1 MRDTCYRGD
10 PSVPH
15 RAPSSVAPP
24 SSARLYPVRAPAR
37 PSVAAQQLGRGDVS
51 VHAGCQDTGPLT
63 VLAPPPSQRP
73 PPLRLLQQ
81 LPPSLPPHPHL
92 PPYGASIPGPCSYI
106 NRSSTA
112 VLPGPAHHPLARPRA
127 RSAAAAAAAAL
138 PDGSSGGAATSST
151 ATTGSG
157 SLQQQQQQQSGP
169 AAAGPQPPPAD
180 YQLPAHW
187 QEQMARAPLGRKRV
201 LQRYYADVIAIN
213 NLEVEMRALSNAQ
226 LRSKTVEFKRRLSEG
241 ASLLSLR
248 VEAFAVVREASRRVL
263 GMRHYD
269 CQLVGGM
276 VLADGQVAEMQTG
289 EGKTLV
295 ATLPG
300 YLGAL
305 TGRGVHVVT
314 VNDYLAARDAAWMGK
329 LYRFL
334 GLTCAAVQSTSSV
347 AAARA
352 AFAAD
357 VTYVTGQE
365 LGFSYLRDN
374 TALSPQDLMLR
385 DDRFHFAIVDEV
397 DSILIDESRNPMI
410 ISGKGS
416 SDTRVVQ
423 LVDKAVRRLWEHVQ
437 SEIAAEVA
445 ACGPDALSDTELQRL
460 TKGVKSRYYTVDE
473 KSRTLSYSSTGTH
486 LIFLHLLDEGAQFS
500 DPYPG
505 VHSLWE
511 EEVPWGRLAVTS
523 LTAYEL
529 YINGRDYIVRDG
541 EAVIVDPSTG
551 RIRPQTR
558 WQGGIHQAVEA
569 KEGLKVQAENL
580 VTATITFQLFFRQY
594 EWLSGMTVN
603 VYGIRTAGTA
613 QPAAAELFE
622 LYGIKVVP
630 VPTNRPSRRKDHPPR
645 LFYDKAVKMHCLAV
659 EVMQAAEAQ
668 RPVLI
673 GTTTVQESELVL
685 NYLMKTVY
693 PSITAAA
700 ARRSAAAALGRAAAF
715 GAAGSGGRG
724 AFGGLDGDGAGGG
737 GGGGFMSGPKPRI
750 TLLNAKPELVRL
762 EAQVIA
768 QAGLPGAVTIATNM
782 AGRGTDIIL
791 GGNPEGLTKLAL
803 TRLVYRRLLKFL
815 STAILISFAA
825 KPPTAEE
832 LASAGGNGGGSA
844 SFTSLSSSLAG
855 SLGGSLD
862 EPSGNGGSSFGGGE
876 IAATGISYGE
886 TAELVAWVMDR
897 AEVLR
902 RKVRGALRRT
912 YREHSGGLE
921 RLNYT
926 LCVAP
931 VIESVLADRERE
943 LYDKHQAAA
952 AAAASSSSTAGMVRG
967 APAGPGSS
975 FTDDD
980 EATAAAAVATA
991 AAAGGKYDDGE
1002 EPVAQEC
1009 ARYREEVRAA
1019 GGLLVIGTSLNESPR
1034 IELQLRGRAG
1044 RQGDPGETKML
1055 LDCVDP
1061 LMLMFGMDKV
1071 SAMLTQLGNQ
1081 LQKRRSPSPLL
1092 RLLYVT
1098 PPHSTGPLPTRTNTL
1113 PLSGAGHCRSLLCP
1127 RSWPRASAPLPYP
1140 LLYWIHLPAARSI
1153 PSPSRR
1159 PPPSATDS
1167 SLARETIA
1175 RQEAAGR
1182 DLSAWLA
1189 SLPHGCTLLSCTDDD
1204 LLVYLEAHWLP
1215 NRRVDDPSPN
1225 TVNNHL
1231 GLLSGLFNRLGRGS
1245 TYDRGTGIGNPCCS
1259 SALSSYKTGY
1269 SRLVADR
1276 GYEEQAASGPD
1287 FLEGGPVDYFINYVV
1302 RWQESMFQ
1310 NMRLEPASHTQEYS
1324 WSPLYCASY
1333 CVRQTK
1339 KYDAVMEEYRHNLYT
1354 LRRLRYVDELVGRY
1368 LDPGQAP
1375 ARWLRETV
1383 RLDALPGAP
1392 EQRPGQSP
1400 LLISPLQA
1408 VLLSLRT
1415 LVNPPGRTTKALVDF
1430 TQVTEAAAANPT
1442 VRKMLELFG
1451 VGAGNSAN
1459 GAGGGDGGGAEMP
1472 YLPVYMQVQELEV
1485 LSPEQLRNLAEYIV
1499 GTGSLE
1505 WHVPAAREIRNNFKL
1520 QLQLRT
1526 HRRLF
1531 GYGAVAVLRNYL
1543 GEVLIGCYEARRLAA
1558 RLAFTASP
1566 SLGFTDIDAEQ
1577 QVCAFEQ
1584 QTMLLW
1590 MDALWGCFLED
1601 TTRLRNAVNIR
1612 SSNGSN
1618 PAEEFRIEAN
1628 AAFLALLD
1636 NYRDAVLDKLL
1647 VPDFSIYAPLDL
1659 EADELADTDLVPT
1672 TLQEAAM

>member
-1 MRDTCYRGD
+1 MKDTCLRSGL
-10 PSVPH
+10 PGLR
-15 RAPSSVAPP
+15 RAPSSIAPP
-24 SSARLYPVRAPAR
+24 GSSRSHETWNSPK
-37 PSVAAQQLGRGDVS
+37 PSTGAQQPRVADVS
-51 VHAGCQDTGPLT
+51 VRAGGMDARPM

-81 LPPSLPPHPHL
+81 QLPQHNPHHLLQSLPH
-92 PPYGASIPGPCSYI
+92 SIPAGAQAVPYSFTCRGGSVVFLGP
-106 NRSSTA
+106 
-112 VLPGPAHHPLARPRA
+112 LHHPLARPTTRRVA
-127 RSAAAAAAAAL
+127 VGALSEAAAAT
-138 PDGSSGGAATSST
+138 GVSSGE
-151 ATTGSG
+151 
-157 SLQQQQQQQSGP
+157 LQQQQQQQ
-169 AAAGPQPPPAD
+169 PPKPE
-180 YQLPAHW
+180 YNLPAHW

-213 NLEVEMRALSNAQ
+213 NLEPEMRALSNAQ
-226 LRSKTVEFKRRLSEG
+226 LRAKTGEFKRRLAG
-241 ASLLSLR
+241 GQSLQSLR

-276 VLADGQVAEMQTG
+276 VLAEGRVAEMQTG

-347 AAARA
+347 VAARA
-352 AFAAD
+352 AFSAD

-365 LGFSYLRDN
+365 LGFSFLRDN
-374 TALSPQDLMLR
+374 TALSPQDLTLR

-423 LVDKAVRRLWEHVQ
+423 LVDKAVRRLWSQVQ
-437 SEIAAEVA
+437 SDIAAEVA
-445 ACGPDALSDTELQRL
+445 AHGPPGSLSDADLQRL
-460 TKGVKSRYYTVDE
+460 EKGLKSRYYTVDE
-473 KSRTLSYSSTGTH
+473 KSRTLSYTSTGTH
-486 LIFLHLLDEGAQFS
+486 LIFLYLLDEGAQFADS
-500 DPYPG
+500 YPG

-511 EEVPWGRLAVTS
+511 EDVPWGRLAVTA

-529 YINGRDYIVRDG
+529 YINGKDYIVRDG

-569 KEGLKVQAENL
+569 KEGLRVQAENL

-594 EWLSGMTVN
+594 EWLSGMT
-603 VYGIRTAGTA
+603 GTA

-630 VPTNRPSRRKDHPPR
+630 VPTNRPSRRVDHPPR
-645 LFYDKAVKMHCLAV
+645 LFYDKAVKMHCLAA

-673 GTTTVQESELVL
+673 GTTSVQESELVL
-685 NYLMKTVY
+685 NYLMQTVY
-693 PSITAAA
+693 PAITAATTRRAAAA
-700 ARRSAAAALGRAAAF
+700 ARSASTAGSFASALSAAVAAA
-715 GAAGSGGRG
+715 
-724 AFGGLDGDGAGGG
+724 
-737 GGGGFMSGPKPRI
+737 GPKPRI

-803 TRLVYRRLLKFL
+803 MRLVYRRLLKQEERETLPMLPLSQLDPYDTDDVGALSRISYSTPEAPHAGLPRPLHEVL

-825 KPPTAEE
+825 KHQTEE
-832 LASAGGNGGGSA
+832 GEPALFASGGGGSGGA
-844 SFTSLSSSLAG
+844 SLSFGG
-855 SLGGSLD
+855 SMTGSYGGSLD
-862 EPSGNGGSSFGGGE
+862 ELGGSGGAAV
-876 IAATGISYGE
+876 AATGISYGE
-886 TAELVAWVMDR
+886 TAELVGWVMDR

-912 YREHSGGLE
+912 YRDHAGGLE

-931 VIESVLADRERE
+931 VIESVLAERERE
-943 LYDKHQAAA
+943 LYDKQLAALSAAA
-952 AAAASSSSTAGMVRG
+952 AAAGVVRG

-980 EATAAAAVATA
+980 EATAAAAAVATA
-991 AAAGGKYDDGE
+991 AAASGGEDDGE
-1002 EPVAQEC
+1002 EPMAQVWALRAALHLWLWFDQEC
-1009 ARYREEVRAA
+1009 ARYRDEVRTA

-1061 LMLMFGMDKV
+1061 LMVMFGMDKV
-1071 SAMLTQLGNQ
+1071 SAMLTQLGSQ
-1081 LQKRRSPSPLL
+1081 LQ
-1092 RLLYVT
+1092 
-1098 PPHSTGPLPTRTNTL
+1098 TGPD
-1113 PLSGAGHCRSLLCP
+1113 
-1127 RSWPRASAPLPYP
+1127 Y
-1140 LLYWIHLPAARSI
+1140 
-1153 PSPSRR
+1153 
-1159 PPPSATDS
+1159 
-1167 SLARETIA
+1167 
-1175 RQEAAGR
+1175 
-1182 DLSAWLA
+1182 
-1189 SLPHGCTLLSCTDDD
+1189 
-1204 LLVYLEAHWLP
+1204 
-1215 NRRVDDPSPN
+1215 
-1225 TVNNHL
+1225 
-1231 GLLSGLFNRLGRGS
+1231 
-1245 TYDRGTGIGNPCCS
+1245 
-1259 SALSSYKTGY
+1259 
-1269 SRLVADR
+1269 
-1276 GYEEQAASGPD
+1276 
-1287 FLEGGPVDYFINYVV
+1287 LEGGPVDYFVNYVV

-1310 NMRLEPASHTQEYS
+1310 NMRLE
-1324 WSPLYCASY
+1324 
-1333 CVRQTK
+1333 TK

-1354 LRRLRYVDELVGRY
+1354 LRRLVLCGGDMQRTLIVYVLIQRYVDELVGRY

-1375 ARWLRETV
+1375 ARWLRESV
-1383 RLDALPGAP
+1383 RLDSLPGAP
-1392 EQRPGQSP
+1392 ETQPDQLP
-1400 LLISPLQA
+1400 VMVSPLQA
-1408 VLLSLRT
+1408 VLICLRT
-1415 LVNPPGRTTKALVDF
+1415 LVNPLGRTTKTLVDF
-1430 TQVTEAAAANPT
+1430 SEVTEAAAANPT

-1451 VGAGNSAN
+1451 VAN
-1459 GAGGGDGGGAEMP
+1459 PRADPRDAAADGVDTQ
-1472 YLPVYMQVQELEV
+1472 YIPVYMQVQELEV
-1485 LSPEQLRNLAEYIV
+1485 LAPEQLRNLAEYIA
-1499 GTGSLE
+1499 GTGPLE
-1505 WHVPAAREIRNNFKL
+1505 WPVPAAVEIRGNFKL

-1526 HRRLF
+1526 HRKLF
-1531 GYGAVAVLRNYL
+1531 GYGAVRSAGIMPSEVSAAAAAAQAAERLQLSAAGGLIQRPRLRGPFAEKVAVLRNYL
-1543 GEVLIGCYEARRLAA
+1543 GELLIGCYEARRLAA
-1558 RLAFTASP
+1558 RLTFTASP

-1590 MDALWGCFLED
+1590 IDALWSCFLED
-1601 TTRLRNAVNIR
+1601 TARLRNAVNIR
-1612 SSNGSN
+1612 STNGSN
-1618 PAEEFRIEAN
+1618 PVEEFRMEAN

-1647 VPDFSIYAPLDL
+1647 VPDFSIYAPL
-1659 EADELADTDLVPT
+1659 ESEIADTDLVGRGGLVTQVPT
-1672 TLQEAAM
+1672 EEQPAAAAADVSGRSNGDGNGNGSGNGNDMFENVHDNHLSFVVSGEAVDKPNHNGHGNGAGAAAAAAVTADYQRGGSTSTNCGVPVGSAVEGSG